1 MLPLALALSVALAR
15 PANLDVWRRQIEAV
29 DWTWQAT
36 TPDHQAEVFTKPV
49 KDAAQ
54 PTLWV
59 RTERF
64 EGPWQSQ
71 AARVQVDCRARRI
84 AVVEAQ
90 DFGGMNLSGEVL
102 GAGVSNW
109 SPPAPLLRPILASA
123 CGS

>member
-36 TPDHQAEVFTKPV
+36 TPDHQAEVFIKPV
-49 KDAAQ
+49 KNAAE

-59 RTERF
+59 RIERF
-64 EGPWQSQ
+64 EGLWQSQ
-71 AARVQVDCRARRI
+71 AARVQVDCRAGRI

-90 DFGGMNLSGEVL
+90 DFGGMNLSGEVRD
-102 GAGVSNW
+102 ADVAAW
-109 SPPAPLLRPILASA
+109 TAPAPLLRPILASA